1 MNELNLI
8 DLIGVDIAK
17 TDGTRKLTIKGETQ
31 NYPVYKIPLKYLYYN
46 DQNGRISTHISKYID
61 EHGSFNF
68 DDLEVYNNIVHDF
81 IVNSNKQ
88 ALRDTKNN
96 IKMFGQRLPGV
107 TLKNGRIVDG
117 NRRFTCFRELHNED
131 GKDYYF
137 EAVILDTDNG
147 ISAKD
152 VKRLELNLQHAE
164 EKPVDY
170 NPIDNLVDVY
180 RDLVENKVFTVQEY
194 ATNTNKKLNEVE
206 KLKIEA
212 ILMVEFLEFI
222 NAKGKY
228 FIARDLKLDGPL
240 QEIMSILKRVNED
253 QKEDVKNT
261 LFAAMITSNQGDL
274 TRYIRNIG
282 KDIIRTNRASEFME
296 EYEDITAELHDAF
309 HEQEI
314 TDTSAISTVVSSNP
328 ELKQESNKIIE
339 KKIDASRTD
348 AARNKPLDLLSRAFD
363 SLDAIDTVA
372 VSLMKED
379 NKDEFKEILEK
390 IQKTIMIL
398 DEKVNV

>member
-1 MNELNLI
+1 MNEINLI
-8 DLIGVDIAK
+8 DLIGKDIAK
-17 TDGTRKLTIKGETQ
+17 TDGTRKLTIKGETK
-31 NYPVYKIPLKYLYYN
+31 NYAVYKIPLKYLYYN
-46 DQNGRISTHISKYID
+46 DQNGRISTNISKYID

-68 DDLEVYNNIVHDF
+68 DDLEGYNNIVHEF

-88 ALRDTKNN
+88 ALKDTKNN

-107 TLKNGRIVDG
+107 VLKNGRIVDG
-117 NRRFTCFRELHNED
+117 NRRFTCLRELHSEE

-180 RDLVENKVFTVQEY
+180 RDLVENEVFTVQEY
-194 ATNTNKKLNEVE
+194 ATNTNKRVKEVE
-206 KLKIEA
+206 KLKTEA

-240 QEIMSILKRVNED
+240 QEIMSILNRVGEEE
-253 QKEDVKNT
+253 KEDVKNT
-261 LFAAMITSNQGDL
+261 LFAALITSNQGDL
-274 TRYIRNIG
+274 TRFIRNIG
-282 KDIIRTNRASEFME
+282 KDIIRTNRANEFME

-309 HEQEI
+309 HEEEI
-314 TDTSAISTVVSSNP
+314 TDTNSISKIVASNP
-328 ELKQESNKIIE
+328 ELKEESNKIIE
-339 KKIDASRTD
+339 KKIDATRTD
-348 AARNKPLDLLSRAFD
+348 AARNKPVDLLCRAFD
-363 SLDAIDTVA
+363 SLDAIDPVA
-372 VSLMKED
+372 VSLMQDE
-379 NKDEFKEILEK
+379 NKDEFKLILEK
-390 IQKTIMIL
+390 VQSTLKLL